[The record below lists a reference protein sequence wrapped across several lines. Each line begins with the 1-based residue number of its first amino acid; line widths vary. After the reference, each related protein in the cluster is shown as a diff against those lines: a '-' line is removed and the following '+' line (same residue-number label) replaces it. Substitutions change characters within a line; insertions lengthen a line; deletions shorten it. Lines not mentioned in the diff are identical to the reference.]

1 MGIPEIPENFY
12 SKFDKIVIGGFILL
26 STINI
31 FLFINHVQKLDYYIK
46 YATYMQHECDNQL
59 TLEKY
64 TMRSIM
70 FNNKD
75 SLSIKNGAFYYT
87 SIILVVYLVILF
99 AIIFYKIFLKITS
112 DYHPNTIPTQVL
124 IPILI
129 GLLNIFIFTM
139 TYNYIN
145 IINNLDIYGTTISQI
160 EGELKSYI
168 FTQPIPITSDI
179 ASLFNDSSPLLKYEK
194 IMLNRITRI
203 EKLSSF
209 NDAITNF
216 NNAIN
221 TNNMQYIINYID
233 FYNDQSYLLQIYI
246 EYTLSTKGNASAVVG
261 AGGSVA
267 NGKLGIYSIFI
278 PIPATYVG
286 AGNGIKLLQN
296 ANGTGTGTGT
306 GDGNLP
312 GSLAY
317 VCIIIQ
323 RVIVSKMGNLQET
336 NDTNFS
342 NTVDA
347 VITDYNTS
355 FGYLMINGVKAE
367 GGAGPAYYTSFI
379 DYTNDL
385 PLIYNIESIDQ
396 TIQNIKTLS
405 DYNNVNILYDIY
417 VDTHY
422 TGRNY
427 TSYNSNFETGVLN
440 MKFMGLIVLALLLY
454 IIFRSILFNQLM
466 SLQNIIIVFLMC
478 FFTVLFILSIILRF

>member
-1 MGIPEIPENFY
+1 MGTPEIPGIPENFNF
-12 SKFDKIVIGGFILL
+12 KFDKIVIGGFILL

-31 FLFINHVQKLDYYIK
+31 FLFINYVQKLDYYIK
-46 YATYMQHECDNQL
+46 YATYMQHECDNQI

-75 SLSIKNGAFYYT
+75 SLSIKKGAFYYT

-99 AIIFYKIFLKITS
+99 AIIFSKIFLKITS
-112 DYHPNTIPTQVL
+112 DYHPDTIPIQIL

-129 GLLNIFIFTM
+129 GLLNIFIFVM

-168 FTQPIPITSDI
+168 FTGPIPITSDI
-179 ASLFNDSSPLLKYEK
+179 ASLFNDSTPLLKYEK
-194 IMLNRITRI
+194 ILLNRITRI

-246 EYTLSTKGNASAVVG
+246 AYTLSTKGNASAV
-261 AGGSVA
+261 GSSGA
-267 NGKLGIYSIFI
+267 NGGLGIYSIFE
-278 PIPATYVG
+278 PIPDTYVG

-296 ANGTGTGTGT
+296 ANGTGTGNEN
-306 GDGNLP
+306 GNLP

-347 VITDYNTS
+347 VITDYNNS
-355 FGYLMINGVKAE
+355 FNYLMTNGVNTE
-367 GGAGPAYYTSFI
+367 GGAGPAYYASFI

-396 TIQNIKTLS
+396 TIRNIKTLS
-405 DYNNVNILYDIY
+405 DYNNVNILYDTY

-427 TSYNSNFETGVLN
+427 TPYNSNFETGVLN

-454 IIFRSILFNQLM
+454 IVFRSILFNQLM